1 MKKVLFATTALVAS
15 AGFAAADV
23 SLSGSAQMGVQGGHT
38 ISNPGGT
45 SGGTAPVADNATF
58 VSAETQFVQ
67 DIDVTFTLSGET
79 DGGLTFGAA
88 IDLDESAGGVGTD
101 DAGVAIFLSGDFGTL
116 TMGDTDGAM
125 DAAMQDPNVTAGSIN
140 DDETSHVGLVNSY
153 LDGAYDGQILSYS
166 YTVAGFTIIGS
177 IEMDDTGARDNGYAI
192 GARYTGDFGGGSY
205 TIGAGYQVATPRDSW
220 MLGNFNVVVFEDLA
234 ASEGTDAVEGFGYYV
249 DEVTAMGIS
258 GSVAL
263 DAGLT
268 VTAAYTQ
275 YEAEGN
281 ANVPVPGTSFDTT
294 HMAIGASYTF
304 DAITVAAN
312 YGHVE
317 IDNLGE
323 FSGYG
328 LSAAYDLGGGLSAHV
343 GYGSS
348 DYSYNTNVLPNAFDD
363 TISTWSLGVAMSF

>member
-15 AGFAAADV
+15 AGFAYADV
-23 SLSGSAQMGVQGGHT
+23 SLSGSAQMGVQGGEEFDADV
-38 ISNPGGT
+38 PGI
-45 SGGTAPVADNATF
+45 VDQ
-58 VSAETQFVQ
+58 ETQFVQ

-88 IDLDESAGGVGTD
+88 VDLDESAGSVGTD
-101 DAGVAIFLSGDFGTL
+101 DAGVAIFISGDFGTL
-116 TMGDTDGAM
+116 TMGDTDGAL

-205 TIGAGYQVATPRDSW
+205 TVGAGYQVATPRDSW
-220 MLGNFNVVVFEDLA
+220 MLGNFN
-234 ASEGTDAVEGFGYYV
+234 ASAFDFAIGGDGIDSDTDGDGVESIAMGEAIG
-249 DEVTAMGIS
+249 EVTATGIS

-268 VTAAYTQ
+268 VTAAYTM
-275 YEAEGN
+275 YEATGNDLGVEG
-281 ANVPVPGTSFDTT
+281 VSFDAT

-312 YGHVE
+312 YGTVE
-317 IDNLGE
+317 IDNLGD
-323 FSGYG
+323 FYGYG
-328 LSAAYDLGGGLSAHV
+328 LSAAYDLGGGLSVHA
-343 GYGSS
+343 GYGLS
-348 DYSYNTNVLPNAFDD
+348 DYDYNGSVVINDVDGSIA
-363 TISTWSLGVAMSF
+363 TWSLGVAMSF